1 MFDKDLFLS
10 LCDKYDVKFSDTAND
25 PIVCEHDK
33 KIVQHIKMDMPGFP
47 KQGLYCYGEASFE
60 ANQAMQEPLEKLYK
74 YENQPDMREK
84 VREYISELNKEI
96 KRCMNWQDDH
106 YDKLGS
112 LEFEKM
118 CSRVMTLQEVRNDL
132 KGRLEELV

>member
-10 LCDKYDVKFSDTAND
+10 LCDKYDVKFSDTANE

-33 KIVQHIKMDMPGFP
+33 KIVQHIKIDMTGFP

-84 VREYISELNKEI
+84 IREYISELDAEYDRCMTWIEEHMDGEACQVSAMEMRVKTLMEI
-96 KRCMNWQDDH
+96 K
-106 YDKLGS
+106 
-112 LEFEKM
+112 
-118 CSRVMTLQEVRNDL
+118 NDL
-132 KGRLEELV
+132 QGRLEELI

>member
-1 MFDKDLFLS
+1 MDKL
-10 LCDKYDVKFSDTAND
+10 
-25 PIVCEHDK
+25 
-33 KIVQHIKMDMPGFP
+33 VQHIKLDMPGFP

-74 YENQPDMREK
+74 YENQPDI
-84 VREYISELNKEI
+84 REYISELNKEI